1 MERTTQKR
9 GSGVILTDYAEI
21 MKDIRQ
27 SEALRRLWDKYRR
40 EYDYAKDIPFDDT
53 CETIQTIM
61 DAIMA

>member
-1 MERTTQKR
+1 M
-9 GSGVILTDYAEI
+9 ILTDYAEI
-21 MKDIRQ
+21 MKDIRK